1 MKLSRIAVL
10 ASSLCKTYQI
20 GDVKVEALK
29 M

>member
-1 MKLSRIAVL
+1 MNLGRIAVL

-20 GDVKVEALK
+20 GGVKVEALK